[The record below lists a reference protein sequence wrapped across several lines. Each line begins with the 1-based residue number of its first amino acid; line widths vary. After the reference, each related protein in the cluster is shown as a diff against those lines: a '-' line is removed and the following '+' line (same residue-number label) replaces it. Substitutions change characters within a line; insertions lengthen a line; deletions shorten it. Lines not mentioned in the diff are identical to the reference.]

1 MKISI
6 WKKRVISRIKENI
19 ENFSPNAKR
28 MAKEFTKQNGNS
40 KRNFQ
45 MLEEKKEYS
54 KQKYG

>member
-1 MKISI
+1 
-6 WKKRVISRIKENI
+6 
-19 ENFSPNAKR
+19 

-40 KRNFQ
+40 KSNFQ